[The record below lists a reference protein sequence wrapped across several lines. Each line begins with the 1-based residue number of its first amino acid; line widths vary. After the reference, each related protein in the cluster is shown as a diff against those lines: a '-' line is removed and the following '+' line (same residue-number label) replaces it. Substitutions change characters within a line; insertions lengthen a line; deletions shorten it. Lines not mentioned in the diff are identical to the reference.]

1 MSAELSAERDE
12 GWCPTIRRDFANLVA
27 VHH

>member
-12 GWCPTIRRDFANLVA
+12 GWYPTIRRDLANPAA
-27 VHH
+27 VHQ